1 MLCGIRKR
9 EFLCAGEAGKD
20 GCHPTHGKRGKS
32 NKSKM
37 NTFPRFSLC
46 HQKSK
51 KFRDT
56 LHSSRACMCLPNRSA
71 KARRVAA
78 EKEAKRQAAMRADVQ
93 RQSRRSRCIDQCL
106 DKCLD
111 KCLEY
116 PALTFLQKLRVECYF
131 LVEIGQDTCAGRKPS
146 LINTTRQGKGLSVSF
161 SLTEE

>member
-1 MLCGIRKR
+1 
-9 EFLCAGEAGKD
+9 
-20 GCHPTHGKRGKS
+20 
-32 NKSKM
+32 
-37 NTFPRFSLC
+37 
-46 HQKSK
+46 
-51 KFRDT
+51 
-56 LHSSRACMCLPNRSA
+56 
-71 KARRVAA
+71 VAV

-93 RQSRRSRCIDQCL
+93 RQSRRSSCIDQ
-106 DKCLD
+106 CLD